1 MGISVMLLA
10 YKEEENLRVL
20 CPQIIEVMNR
30 IGEEYEINVID
41 TKEPLD
47 HTAEYCKEIGINYYN
62 QEEPGFGGAYRKG
75 IEVAHMD
82 KLLALDSDGSHNPEY
97 IPAIYE
103 KFMEGYDVV
112 IGSRYTKGGHTED
125 AKLSQ
130 IMSWMLNTAYRVCLG
145 IRAKDIST
153 NYRLY
158 HTEQLKSL
166 ELSCVNYDVL
176 EEILLKLKL
185 LVGKKEFRI
194 GESPISFSKRL
205 YGESK
210 RQLIP
215 FIISYIK
222 TLFRLWKMRITEG
235 SPIV

>member
-47 HTAEYCKEIGINYYN
+47 HTSDYCREIGINYYN

-75 IEVAHMD
+75 IEVANMD
-82 KLLALDSDGSHNPEY
+82 KLLALDSDGSHSPEY
-97 IPAIYE
+97 ISAIYE

-112 IGSRYTKGGHTED
+112 IGSRYIEGGHTED
-125 AKLSQ
+125 AKISQ
-130 IMSWMLNTAYRVCLG
+130 VMSRLLNTVYRICLG

-158 HTEQLKSL
+158 HTEQLKGL
-166 ELSCVNYDVL
+166 KLSCVNYDIL
-176 EEILLKLKL
+176 EEILLKLKI
-185 LVGKKEFRI
+185 LVGKGEFRI
-194 GESPISFSKRL
+194 GECPISFSKRL

-215 FIISYIK
+215 FIVSYIK
-222 TLFRLWKMRITEG
+222 TLFRLWKMRIEYK
-235 SPIV
+235 S

>member
-20 CPQIIEVMNR
+20 CPQIIETMKQ
-30 IGEEYEINVID
+30 IDEEYEINVID

-47 HTAEYCKEIGINYYN
+47 HTKEYCREIGINYYN
-62 QEEPGFGGAYRKG
+62 QENPGFGGAYRKG

-82 KLLALDSDGSHNPEY
+82 KMLALDSDGSHSPEY

-125 AKLSQ
+125 AKVSQ
-130 IMSWMLNTAYRVCLG
+130 IMSRLLNVVYRICLG
-145 IRAKDIST
+145 IQVKDIST
-153 NYRLY
+153 NYRMY
-158 HTEQLKSL
+158 QTEQLKKL

-185 LVGKKEFRI
+185 QVGKKKFRI
-194 GESPISFSKRL
+194 GESPISFSKRM

-215 FIISYIK
+215 FIISYVK
-222 TLFRLWKMRITEG
+222 TLFRLLGIRIAG
-235 SPIV
+235 NRQ

>member
-20 CPQIIEVMNR
+20 FPKLKKELDKL
-30 IGEEYEINVID
+30 GEEYELLVID

-47 HTAEYCKEIGINYYN
+47 HTKDLCDEVGAKYYN

-75 IEVAHMD
+75 IQVASMD
-82 KLLALDSDGSHNPEY
+82 KLLALDSDGSHNPEA

-112 IGSRYTKGGHTED
+112 IGSRYVKGGETAD
-125 AKLSQ
+125 AKSSQ
-130 IMSWMLNTAYRVCLG
+130 MMSWMLNTAYRVCLG
-145 IRAKDIST
+145 ISAKDIST
-153 NYRLY
+153 NYRMY
-158 HTEQLKSL
+158 HTEQLKQL
-166 ELSCVNYDVL
+166 KLTCVNYDVL
-176 EEILLKLKL
+176 EEILLKIKL
-185 LVGKKEFRI
+185 LTGKKQFRI
-194 GESPISFSKRL
+194 GEVPISFHKRL

-222 TLFRLWKMRITEG
+222 TLFRLFGMRLRG
-235 SPIV
+235 

>member
-20 CPQIIEVMNR
+20 FPKLKKELDKL
-30 IGEEYEINVID
+30 GEEYEFLVID

-47 HTAEYCKEIGINYYN
+47 HTKDLCDEVGAKYYN

-75 IEVAHMD
+75 IQVASMD
-82 KLLALDSDGSHNPEY
+82 KLLALDSDGSHNPEA

-112 IGSRYTKGGHTED
+112 IGSRYVKGGETAD
-125 AKLSQ
+125 AKSSQ
-130 IMSWMLNTAYRVCLG
+130 MMSWMLNTAYRVCLG
-145 IRAKDIST
+145 ISAKDIST
-153 NYRLY
+153 NYRMY
-158 HTEQLKSL
+158 HTEQLKQL
-166 ELSCVNYDVL
+166 KLTCVNYDVL
-176 EEILLKLKL
+176 EEILLKIKL
-185 LVGKKEFRI
+185 LTGKKQFRI
-194 GESPISFSKRL
+194 GEVPISFHKRL

-222 TLFRLWKMRITEG
+222 TLFRLFGMRLRG
-235 SPIV
+235 

>member
-20 CPQIIEVMNR
+20 FPKLKRELEG
-30 IGEEYEINVID
+30 IGEEYELIVVD

-47 HTAEYCKEIGINYYN
+47 HTRELCEEVGARYVN

-75 IEVAHMD
+75 IQVAEMD
-82 KLLALDSDGSHNPEY
+82 KLLALDSDGSHDPMY
-97 IPAIYE
+97 ITDIYH

-112 IGSRYTKGGHTED
+112 IGSRYVKGGTTSD
-125 AKLSQ
+125 AKTSQ
-130 IMSWMLNTAYRVCLG
+130 IMSWMLNTAYRICMG
-145 IRAKDIST
+145 INAKDIST
-153 NYRLY
+153 NFRIY
-158 HTEQLKSL
+158 HTEQLKQL
-166 ELSCVNYDVL
+166 TLSCTNYDIL

-194 GESPISFSKRL
+194 AESPISFNKRL

-210 RQLIP
+210 RRLIP
-215 FIISYIK
+215 FILSYIQ
-222 TLFRLWKMRITEG
+222 TLFRLLGMRLQG
-235 SPIV
+235 